1 MSFQRLERTPF
12 LFTSGEIADFTDIYS
27 KSSDSV
33 IFVVSDFSGRCMA
46 RPLVLSL
53 DGTEFPVTLVKI
65 DREKLYGR
73 VEIEAYDEKGRE
85 ASLRVLAADGK
96 TLIDKGGTALAT
108 VTDKGDSVD
117 RNDLIPITVDGEKIE
132 QVPSSFNQTNILKP
146 ATVEDY
152 FTQVVKSVYLV
163 GPHEDADISGLLDHL
178 STERIF
184 TFPFSWRG
192 GIEYDN
198 AFVIGAGGEA
208 FIVVGKQADF
218 QFIKLNQAAM
228 LDASE
233 EEDLSADELD
243 FDLM

>member
-1 MSFQRLERTPF
+1 
-12 LFTSGEIADFTDIYS
+12 
-27 KSSDSV
+27 
-33 IFVVSDFSGRCMA
+33 MA

-65 DREKLYGR
+65 DRDKLYGR
-73 VEIEAYDEKGRE
+73 VEIEAFDEKGRE

-117 RNDLIPITVDGEKIE
+117 RNDLVPVTMDGEKIE

-152 FTQVVKSVYLV
+152 FTQIVKSVYLV
-163 GPHEDADISGLLDHL
+163 GPHEDADISELHDNL

-198 AFVIGAGGEA
+198 AFVIGVGGDA
-208 FIVVGKQADF
+208 FIVVGKQAEF
-218 QFIKLNQAAM
+218 EFIKLNQAAV
-228 LDASE
+228 LESAE
-233 EEDLSADELD
+233 EEEISADDID
-243 FDLM
+243 FDFL

>member
-1 MSFQRLERTPF
+1 
-12 LFTSGEIADFTDIYS
+12 
-27 KSSDSV
+27 
-33 IFVVSDFSGRCMA
+33 MA

-53 DGTEFPVTLVKI
+53 DGQEFSVTLLKI

-73 VEIEAYDEKGRE
+73 VDIEAFDEKGRE

-108 VTDKGDSVD
+108 ITDKGDSVD
-117 RNDLIPITVDGEKIE
+117 RNDLVPIDADGEKIE

-152 FTQVVKSVYLV
+152 FLQIVKSVYLMQPFE
-163 GPHEDADISGLLDHL
+163 GADIAGLTDNL
-178 STERIF
+178 SADRMF

-192 GIEYDN
+192 GIDYDN
-198 AFVIGAGGEA
+198 AYLIGTGGEA
-208 FIVVGKQADF
+208 FVVVGKQAEF
-218 QFIKLNQAAM
+218 QFIKLNQSAV
-228 LDASE
+228 LESTE
-233 EEDLSADELD
+233 EEEISADDLD

>member
-1 MSFQRLERTPF
+1 
-12 LFTSGEIADFTDIYS
+12 
-27 KSSDSV
+27 
-33 IFVVSDFSGRCMA
+33 MA
-46 RPLVLSL
+46 RALVLSL

-65 DREKLYGR
+65 DRDKLYGR
-73 VEIEAYDEKGRE
+73 VEIEAFDEKGRE

-117 RNDLIPITVDGEKIE
+117 RNDLLPITIDGEKIE

-152 FTQVVKSVYLV
+152 FTQVVKSIYLV
-163 GPHEDADISGLLDHL
+163 EPHEDADISELHDHL

-198 AFVIGAGGEA
+198 AFLIGAGGDA
-208 FIVVGKQADF
+208 FVVVGKQAEF
-218 QFIKLNQAAM
+218 EFIKLNQAAV
-228 LDASE
+228 LESAE
-233 EEDLSADELD
+233 EEEISADDID
-243 FDLM
+243 FDLL

>member
-1 MSFQRLERTPF
+1 
-12 LFTSGEIADFTDIYS
+12 
-27 KSSDSV
+27 
-33 IFVVSDFSGRCMA
+33 MA
-46 RPLVLSL
+46 RALVLSL

-65 DREKLYGR
+65 DRDKLYGR
-73 VEIEAYDEKGRE
+73 VEIEAFDEKGRE

-117 RNDLIPITVDGEKIE
+117 RNDLLPITIDGEKIE

-152 FTQVVKSVYLV
+152 FTQVVKNVYIV
-163 GPHEDADISGLLDHL
+163 GPHEDADISELHDHL

-184 TFPFSWRG
+184 TFSFSWRG

-198 AFVIGAGGEA
+198 AFLIGVGGEA
-208 FIVVGKQADF
+208 FMVVGKQAEF
-218 QFIKLNQAAM
+218 EFVKLNQAAI
-228 LDASE
+228 LESAE
-233 EEDLSADELD
+233 EEEISADDID
-243 FDLM
+243 FDLL

>member
-1 MSFQRLERTPF
+1 
-12 LFTSGEIADFTDIYS
+12 
-27 KSSDSV
+27 
-33 IFVVSDFSGRCMA
+33 MA

-53 DGTEFPVTLVKI
+53 DGREFSVTLVKI

-73 VEIEAYDEKGRE
+73 VEIEAFDEKGRE

-96 TLIDKGGTALAT
+96 TLLDKGGTALAT
-108 VTDKGDSVD
+108 ITDKGDSVD
-117 RNDLIPITVDGEKIE
+117 RNDLVPITTDGEKIE
-132 QVPSSFNQTNILKP
+132 QVPSSFNQTNVLKS

-163 GPHEDADISGLLDHL
+163 APHEDADISELHDHL

-184 TFPFSWRG
+184 KFPFSWRG

-198 AFVIGAGGEA
+198 AFLIGAAGEA
-208 FIVVGKQADF
+208 FIVVGKQAEF
-218 QFIKLNQAAM
+218 EFIKLNQAAV
-228 LDASE
+228 LESAE
-233 EEDLSADELD
+233 EEEISADELD